1 MRAIVR
7 QVLASKAR
15 ELDSE
20 AERVASRLAELA
32 RTETGRA
39 TRLREQEQDQER
51 LSQRIYSL
59 DAELRQNQNALG
71 LTALE
76 LDRAENRIVFNRQRS
91 EELAARGQQIASE
104 AAQTA
109 GQTAEWLAQSTAQ
122 EKAVA
127 ALRQEAAAKSARVE
141 ELAALGQTL
150 AQQAQQTEQH
160 IEELRRASA
169 DAGDALIRLHRE
181 RPQAEEALLHQSEAF
196 RRLAGAESAHLESSI
211 QLLNDGQRIA
221 IVRGTARVHLK
232 PI

>member
-51 LSQRIYSL
+51 VSQRIYSL
-59 DAELRQNQNALG
+59 DAELRQNQNTLG

-122 EKAVA
+122 EEAVG
-127 ALRQEAAAKSARVE
+127 ALREEAAAKSARVE
-141 ELAALGQTL
+141 ELAALGQAL
-150 AQQAQQTEQH
+150 AQQTQQTEQH
-160 IEELRRASA
+160 IEKLRRSST
-169 DAGDALIRLHRE
+169 DAGDALIRLHGEQRQAGGDLVHHRE
-181 RPQAEEALLHQSEAF
+181 GLR
-196 RRLAGAESAHLESSI
+196 GLE
-211 QLLNDGQRIA
+211 
-221 IVRGTARVHLK
+221 RGETSDLETSL
-232 PI
+232 

>member
-20 AERVASRLAELA
+20 AERLANRFAELA
-32 RTETGRA
+32 RTENERA
-39 TRLREQEQDQER
+39 TRLREQEEDQER

-59 DAELRQNQNALG
+59 DAELRQNQNTLG

-127 ALRQEAAAKSARVE
+127 ALRAEAAAKSARGG
-141 ELAALGQTL
+141 ELAALWQTL
-150 AQQAQQTEQH
+150 AQQTQQTEQH
-160 IEELRRASA
+160 IEKLRRSSA
-169 DAGDALIRLHRE
+169 DAGDALIRLHGE
-181 RPQAEEALLHQSEAF
+181 RRQAEEALLHQSEAL
-196 RRLAGAESAHLESSI
+196 RGLE
-211 QLLNDGQRIA
+211 
-221 IVRGTARVHLK
+221 RGETSDLETSL
-232 PI
+232 